1 MNKSLFL
8 LIFRR
13 ITQSFWFIP
22 TGLFL
27 FAILIAFVLTG
38 TDHWIGLSQKIDH
51 VDWLY
56 ANSPDGARAV
66 LSTIA
71 GSMITV
77 AGVLIS
83 TTVVVLTLASQ
94 QYGPRLVKNFIE
106 DRPSQIVIG
115 SFAACFI
122 YSILVMRNIRSGE
135 IEFVPQL
142 SILVAVLSA
151 VICIGMMIYFIHHIS
166 IAIQVQSIMERVHND
181 LDGLVEAVFPENLSQ
196 ALETPGN
203 QLDSEVVAKKL
214 ANKTLSA
221 VNTTRPGYLQAVR
234 SERLIKF
241 AQENSLVV
249 KLLVQPGSFLIKNEQ
264 LCQALAEQSLS
275 QDAIDSLLSCFVF
288 GRFPT
293 CEQDILFPIKQL
305 EEMAIRALSPGI
317 NDPHTAIECID
328 YLATSLRAIALRPFP
343 SPYRADPQGELR
355 VISPVHNFEKI
366 LRVAFQQIHHYGR
379 EDINVVNRIF
389 MALQKIGQ
397 NAQLTVARRDTL
409 ALFAKELLD
418 KSESCASSE
427 GDKKKIR
434 QAYQAAVRTH
444 LSERTAQ
451 A

>member
-1 MNKSLFL
+1 MNKSLFVL
-8 LIFRR
+8 LFRR

-27 FAILIAFVLTG
+27 FAIFTAFVLTG
-38 TDHWIGLSQKIDH
+38 TDQLLGLNQQQEHLS
-51 VDWLY
+51 WLY

-83 TTVVVLTLASQ
+83 TTIVVLTLASQ

-122 YSILVMRNIRSGE
+122 YSILIMRNIHSGE
-135 IEFVPQL
+135 VEFVPHL

-166 IAIQVQSIMERVHND
+166 VAIQVQSIMERVYND
-181 LDGLVEAVFPENLSQ
+181 LSELVDAIFPENLSNPIEMP
-196 ALETPGN
+196 ANELNAETVATSLKGKVVSP
-203 QLDSEVVAKKL
+203 LDVPK
-214 ANKTLSA
+214 
-221 VNTTRPGYLQAVR
+221 PGYLQAVR
-234 SERLIKF
+234 SERLVNF
-241 AQENSLVV
+241 AKEHALVV
-249 KLLVQPGSFLIKNEQ
+249 RLQVQPGCFLIKNERV
-264 LCQALAEQSLS
+264 CDIFAEKVLS
-275 QDAIDSLLSCFVF
+275 EENAETLLSCFVF

-293 CEQDILFPIKQL
+293 CEQDLLFPIKQL

-328 YLATSLRAIALRPFP
+328 YLATSLRAIAMRSFP
-343 SPYRADPQGELR
+343 SPYRADVEGTLC
-355 VISPVHNFEKI
+355 VITPVHDFEEI

-379 EDINVVNRIF
+379 EDVNVVKRIF
-389 MALQKIGQ
+389 MALQKIG
-397 NAQLTVARRDTL
+397 NDSQLEGARRDVL
-409 ALFAKELLD
+409 AKFAKELLD
-418 KSESCASSE
+418 KSESCASCE
-427 GDKKKIR
+427 GDKQMIR
-434 QAYQAAVRTH
+434 QAYQAAVKTH
-444 LSERTAQ
+444 LTEIT
-451 A
+451 